1 MAIIQTGWTAS
12 KGGYGSIFGNSEGDQ
27 YFSLPISTINTVLD
41 NGLPANCIITNISIA
56 ANLTA
61 ESSRSSVFDL
71 NIGYGSFTKLA
82 GTSTNKS
89 ISNCTTTTTANL
101 NMFISGRQLTT
112 AYGDIIFNV
121 YTSSGGSR
129 TCKINNVYLDV
140 TYTIPMFTLTVTA
153 GTGGAVSGG
162 GTYESGKTATLT
174 ATPNTGYKFVRWSD
188 GNTSATRTVT
198 VTGNAT
204 YTATF
209 EKLKYTIMVDGGS
222 LGTAS
227 GGGEYEYGST
237 VMLTATPTTPG
248 YKFANWRDGN
258 TDNPRYV
265 TVSGAATYY
274 ANFIPISYNISI
286 DANGGSWTVGDNSST
301 CLMSDI
307 PYKDKFLIELD
318 GLEHPRVPLEFRD
331 KHSSELFLLLRP
343 LKGFEDLGEI
353 TLGDGTRYTSE
364 TFDAPYYANNYPD
377 LYAAF
382 GYDKYALAQHY
393 RDDGSREGRQ
403 CVSANGV
410 RGVYPGGYRICNL
423 TTEEGYTVPL
433 RCQWGDA
440 ITAAPSTNEHVEG
453 YEFVGWT
460 DGTNTYKPGD
470 IITAN
475 EETVFNAVWK
485 ETKPKIKS
493 VQMIYLDKQISEAN
507 KVPCGEGFV
516 ISVELN

>member
-12 KGGYGSIFGNSEGDQ
+12 KSGYGSIFGNSEGNQ

-41 NGLPANCIITNISIA
+41 NGLPANCIITNISIT

-140 TYTIPMFTLTVTA
+140 TYTIPTFTLTVTA
-153 GTGGAVSGG
+153 GTGGTVSGG

-174 ATPNTGYKFVRWSD
+174 ATPNTGYKFVQWSD

-198 VTGNAT
+198 VTGTST

-209 EKLKYTIMVDGGS
+209 EKIKYNV
-222 LGTAS
+222 L
-227 GGGEYEYGST
+227 
-237 VMLTATPTTPG
+237 
-248 YKFANWRDGN
+248 
-258 TDNPRYV
+258 
-265 TVSGAATYY
+265 
-274 ANFIPISYNISI
+274 I
-286 DANGGSWTVGDNSST
+286 DANGGEWTIGGNFSVYSVSNVAYG
-301 CLMSDI
+301 
-307 PYKDKFLIELD
+307 D
-318 GLEHPRVPLEFRD
+318 GLTIGSTGLNCPRISLEFLGW
-331 KHSSELFLLLRP
+331 SAGQLFLKEKP
-343 LKGFEDLGEI
+343 LIGCEDLGEI
-353 TLGDGTRYTSE
+353 VLADGTKYTPE
-364 TFDAPYYANNYPD
+364 MFDAPYYANTYQD
-377 LYAAF
+377 LYDAF

-393 RDDGSREGRQ
+393 HINGSKEGRQ
-403 CVSANGV
+403 CISTSGV
-410 RGVYPGGYRICNL
+410 RGAYLVGYTVCNL
-423 TTEEGYTVPL
+423 TTEDGYTVPL
-433 RCQWGDA
+433 RCQWGSVSVV
-440 ITAAPSTNEHVEG
+440 APSLEGDQREG

-460 DGTNTYKPGD
+460 DGTNTYKVGD
-470 IITAN
+470 VITVN
-475 EETVFNAVWK
+475 EGKIFNALWK
-485 ETKPKIKS
+485 ETKPEIKS
-493 VQMIYLDKQISEAN
+493 VQLIYLDKQISETN
-507 KVPCGEGFV
+507 KVPCGEGFI